1 MRAWLLPRQALTPV
15 LIRVLV
21 PALTQVPVRVL
32 IRVVSWVAR
41 LR

>member
-1 MRAWLLPRQALTPV
+1 V

-21 PALTQVPVRVL
+21 PALTLVPVRAL
-32 IRVVSWVAR
+32 IRVVIWVAR

>member
-1 MRAWLLPRQALTPV
+1 MRAWPLPRQALTPV

-21 PALTQVPVRVL
+21 PALTLVPVP
-32 IRVVSWVAR
+32 VVIWVAR